1 LAKRETVQL
10 EFETVRGLAY
20 QVYSRKGKNEWR
32 PLGQLLEGDGKPATV
47 SYPGDDDGVEFRVET
62 YEAVEPPTLPAG
74 IDYKLTG
81 IYRLRGAYKVC
92 VAKVNRTT
100 DPVRTAHFT
109 LGLGD
114 TGGSL
119 RLLDIDAAA
128 GRVRIEAGGVPL
140 TLSLHGNTFQT
151 ATAKPPRSVAGKPT
165 IITAPPKGSV
175 YMARNEPYYK
185 EAQKKHTNRYSL
197 LEGSTVRAINR
208 SIRSQPQSIFTPRVS
223 VPGYQQPYYYR
234 PSSRSTIFRI
244 RRR

>member
-1 LAKRETVQL
+1 M
-10 EFETVRGLAY
+10 
-20 QVYSRKGKNEWR
+20 
-32 PLGQLLEGDGKPATV
+32 
-47 SYPGDDDGVEFRVET
+47 
-62 YEAVEPPTLPAG
+62 AG
-74 IDYKLTG
+74 
-81 IYRLRGAYKVC
+81 
-92 VAKVNRTT
+92 
-100 DPVRTAHFT
+100 
-109 LGLGD
+109 GD

-151 ATAKPPRSVAGKPT
+151 ATAKPPQPPRSVAGKPT

-234 PSSRSTIFRI
+234 PSSRSTTFRI